1 MRTRVVVTGLGAITP
16 LGVGVEATWEAMK
29 AGKSG
34 IRSVPRLVEA
44 GMPVTFAGTVESFDA
59 AAHMDRKDAK
69 RMARFSQFAVAA
81 AREAWQA
88 SGLDM
93 ARLDAERVGVYVGSG
108 MGGLDVLEEEILKLR
123 DRGPGRVSPFFIPTV
138 IANMAAGNVA
148 IQLGARGPNMCH
160 VTACAS
166 GAHAIGEAFR
176 ALQRGEVDVILAGGA
191 ESTITPIGIA
201 GFAAAKALSPGHASG
216 DPARAS
222 RPFDA
227 DRNGFVMG
235 EGAAVL
241 VLETL
246 EHATARGATIWAE
259 LAGYAATD
267 DAFHITSPPDD
278 GEGIQRAMRR
288 ALADAGLEP
297 SAIGYVNAHGT
308 STELNDAGETA
319 ALKAV
324 FGDHARRLA
333 VSSTKSMTGHLL
345 GAAGAVE
352 ALATVLAL
360 THGILPPTINHE
372 TPDPACD
379 LDVVPNVAREARIE
393 AAMSNNMGFGGHN
406 ASLVLRRLP

>member
-1 MRTRVVVTGLGAITP
+1 MRMRVVVTGLGAVTP
-16 LGVGVEATWEAMK
+16 LGVGVEATWDALK

-34 IRSVPRLVEA
+34 IRQVPRFIESGL
-44 GMPVTFAGTVESFDA
+44 PVTFAGTVEDFDPA
-59 AAHMDRKDAK
+59 THMDRKDAK
-69 RMARFSQFAVAA
+69 RMARFSQFAVASA
-81 AREAWQA
+81 LEAWRS

-93 ARLDAERVGVYVGSG
+93 ASLDADRVGVYIGSG

-123 DRGPGRVSPFFIPTV
+123 DKGPGRVSPFFIPTV

-176 ALQRGEVDVILAGGA
+176 ALQRGEVDVMVAGGA
-191 ESTITPIGIA
+191 ESTITPVGIA

-227 DRNGFVMG
+227 ARNGFVMG
-235 EGAAVL
+235 EGAGVL
-241 VLETL
+241 ILETL
-246 EHATARGATIWAE
+246 EHAQARGATIWAE
-259 LAGYAATD
+259 LSGYAATD
-267 DAFHITSPPDD
+267 DAFHITSPAEH
-278 GEGIQRAMRR
+278 GEGIQRAMR
-288 ALADAGLEP
+288 LAMRDAGLEP
-297 SAIGYVNAHGT
+297 TDIGYVNAHGT

-324 FGDHARRLA
+324 FGAHAANLPI
-333 VSSTKSMTGHLL
+333 SSTKSMTGHLL

-352 ALATVLAL
+352 AIATVLAL
-360 THGILPPTINHE
+360 HHGVLPPTINLD
-372 TPDPACD
+372 TPDPSCD
-379 LDVVPNVAREARIE
+379 LDYVPGLAREVRIE

-406 ASLVLRRLP
+406 ASLVVRRAW